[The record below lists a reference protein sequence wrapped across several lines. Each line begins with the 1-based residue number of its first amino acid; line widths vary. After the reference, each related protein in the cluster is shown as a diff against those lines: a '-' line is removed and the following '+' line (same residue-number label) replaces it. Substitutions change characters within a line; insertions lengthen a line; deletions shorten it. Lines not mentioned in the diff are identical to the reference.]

1 MLGAGSGADSSV
13 TTSAESCAGDW
24 ATSGDGPGVR
34 GMYRLFVVGSNGLM
48 IILLMGT
55 YGGVPAWAK

>member
-13 TTSAESCAGDW
+13 TTSAESGAG
-24 ATSGDGPGVR
+24 AGPGVR

-55 YGGVPAWAK
+55 CGGVSAWAK